1 MKKTFIAIAI
11 TLMPFKLV
19 SDDIWVGLFAKK
31 VPYTAETFVYGEDL
45 SEFNNAIDREWNNG
59 LILWILSMGM
69 AHGVQLWKREQ
80 VINRQVYLHKEDIL
94 NLRIGA

>member
-31 VPYTAETFVYGEDL
+31 VPYTAETFVYGENL

-59 LILWILSMGM
+59 FDIVDIEYGDGKWSAIMAKGTGYKQAGLST
-69 AHGVQLWKREQ
+69 
-80 VINRQVYLHKEDIL
+80 
-94 NLRIGA
+94 

>member
-59 LILWILSMGM
+59 FDIVGIIWRLIGGLGKIGRLANLLG
-69 AHGVQLWKREQ
+69 KRDQ
-80 VINRQVYLHKEDIL
+80 VLL
-94 NLRIGA
+94 NQARVIPYH